1 MKKHFVLL
9 GMMLIPMLW
18 GMGMNMPVYAD
29 EATVPLT
36 YAVSAKITLIDGD
49 ISSVVEL
56 DECGR
61 ISEPAHYLKD
71 GYEFVGWMN
80 VETGK
85 MWNFNDVVNTNM
97 TLKAVYKKLDT
108 ASVPQTSLQRPS
120 EKVNTSVDM
129 DTGCWVRI
137 GVLALFEM
145 GLVVYLKNYVDG
157 TQPHRKEK

>member
-18 GMGMNMPVYAD
+18 GLNMPVYAD

-36 YAVSAKITLIDGD
+36 YAVSAKITLINGD
-49 ISSVVEL
+49 ISYVIKL
-56 DECGR
+56 DDCGR

-97 TLKAVYKKLDT
+97 TLKAVYRKLES
-108 ASVPQTSLQRPS
+108 ASVPQTPS
-120 EKVNTSVDM
+120 SSQTANVNTSVNADS
-129 DTGCWVRI
+129 GRWILI
-137 GVLALFEM
+137 GLLALIEM
-145 GLVVYLKNYVDG
+145 GLVIYLKNYVDDA
-157 TQPHRKEK
+157 QSPRKEK

>member
-9 GMMLIPMLW
+9 GMMLIPVLS
-18 GMGMNMPVYAD
+18 GISMPVLA
-29 EATVPLT
+29 EETTVPVT

-97 TLKAVYKKLDT
+97 TLKAVYRKLET
-108 ASVPQTSLQRPS
+108 ASGSHAPSTSQS
-120 EKVNTSVDM
+120 GNVNTSVDM
-129 DTGCWVRI
+129 DTGRWVLI
-137 GVLALFEM
+137 GALALFEM
-145 GLVVYLKNYVDG
+145 GLVIYLKNHVDDA
-157 TQPHRKEK
+157 QSPRKEK

>member
-18 GMGMNMPVYAD
+18 GMNMPVYAD

-36 YAVSAKITLIDGD
+36 YAVSVKITLINGD
-49 ISSVVEL
+49 ISSVIKL
-56 DECGR
+56 DDCGR

-85 MWNFNDVVNTNM
+85 MWDFNDAVNTNM
-97 TLKAVYKKLDT
+97 TLKAVYRKLES
-108 ASVPQTSLQRPS
+108 ASVPQTPS
-120 EKVNTSVDM
+120 SNQTANVNTSVDV
-129 DTGCWVRI
+129 DTGRWIMICI
-137 GVLALFEM
+137 LALFKM
-145 GLVVYLKNYVDG
+145 GLVIYLKNHVDDA
-157 TQPHRKEK
+157 QSPRKEK

>member
-18 GMGMNMPVYAD
+18 GMNMPVYAD
-29 EATVPLT
+29 EATVSVT
-36 YAVSAKITLIDGD
+36 YAVSVKITLINGD
-49 ISSVVEL
+49 ISSVIKL
-56 DECGR
+56 DDCGR

-85 MWNFNDVVNTNM
+85 MWDFNDVVNTNM
-97 TLKAVYKKLDT
+97 TLKAVYRKLET
-108 ASVPQTSLQRPS
+108 ASGSHAPSTSQS
-120 EKVNTSVDM
+120 GNVNTSVDM
-129 DTGCWVRI
+129 DTGRWVLI

-145 GLVVYLKNYVDG
+145 GLVIYLKNHVDDA
-157 TQPHRKEK
+157 QSPRKEK

>member
-9 GMMLIPMLW
+9 GMMLIPVLS
-18 GMGMNMPVYAD
+18 GISMPVLAD
-29 EATVPLT
+29 EATVPVM

-61 ISEPAHYLKD
+61 ISEPAHYQMD

-97 TLKAVYKKLDT
+97 TLKAVYRKLET
-108 ASVPQTSLQRPS
+108 ASSSQVPSTSQS
-120 EKVNTSVDM
+120 GNVNTSVNADS
-129 DTGCWVRI
+129 GRWIRI
-137 GVLALFEM
+137 GLLALFEM
-145 GLVVYLKNYVDG
+145 GLVICLKNYVDG
-157 TQPHRKEK
+157 VQPHRKEK

>member
-18 GMGMNMPVYAD
+18 GMNIPVYAD
-29 EATVPLT
+29 EATVSVS
-36 YAVSAKITLIDGD
+36 YAVSVKITLINGD
-49 ISSVVEL
+49 ISSVIKL
-56 DECGR
+56 DDCGR

-85 MWNFNDVVNTNM
+85 MWDFNDVVNTNM
-97 TLKAVYKKLDT
+97 TLKAVYRKLET
-108 ASVPQTSLQRPS
+108 ASSSQVPSTSQS
-120 EKVNTSVDM
+120 GNVNTSVNADS
-129 DTGCWVRI
+129 GRWILI

-145 GLVVYLKNYVDG
+145 GLVIYLKNYVDDA
-157 TQPHRKEK
+157 QSPRKEK

>member
-18 GMGMNMPVYAD
+18 GMNMPVYAD
-29 EATVPLT
+29 EATVPVM

-85 MWNFNDVVNTNM
+85 MWDFNDVVNANM
-97 TLKAVYKKLDT
+97 TLKAVYRKLDT
-108 ASVPQTSLQRPS
+108 ASVPQTSSQRPS
-120 EKVNTSVDM
+120 EKVNTSVNADSER
-129 DTGCWVRI
+129 WVRI
-137 GVLALFEM
+137 GLLALIEM
-145 GLVVYLKNYVDG
+145 GLVIYLKNHVDDAKS
-157 TQPHRKEK
+157 PRKEK

>member
-9 GMMLIPMLW
+9 GMMLIPVLS
-18 GMGMNMPVYAD
+18 GISMPVLAD

-36 YAVSAKITLIDGD
+36 YAVSVKITLINGD
-49 ISSVVEL
+49 ISSVIKL
-56 DECGR
+56 DDCGR
-61 ISEPAHYLKD
+61 ISEPAHYQMD

-97 TLKAVYKKLDT
+97 TLKAVYRKLESASASQTPSSNQT
-108 ASVPQTSLQRPS
+108 AN
-120 EKVNTSVDM
+120 VNTSVDM
-129 DTGCWVRI
+129 DTGRWVLI

-145 GLVVYLKNYVDG
+145 GLVIYLKNYVDG

>member
-18 GMGMNMPVYAD
+18 GMNMPVLAD
-29 EATVPLT
+29 EATVPVM

-85 MWNFNDVVNTNM
+85 MWNFNDVVNANM

-108 ASVPQTSLQRPS
+108 ASVPQASSQRPS
-120 EKVNTSVDM
+120 EKVNTSVNADL
-129 DTGCWVRI
+129 GRWILI
-137 GVLALFEM
+137 GMLALFEM
-145 GLVVYLKNYVDG
+145 GLVIYLKNYVDG

>member
-9 GMMLIPMLW
+9 GMMLIPVLS
-18 GMGMNMPVYAD
+18 GISMPVYAD
-29 EATVPLT
+29 EATVPVT

-85 MWNFNDVVNTNM
+85 MWDFNDVVTTNM
-97 TLKAVYKKLDT
+97 TLKAVYRKLET
-108 ASVPQTSLQRPS
+108 ASSSQVPSTSQS
-120 EKVNTSVDM
+120 GNVNTSVNADS
-129 DTGCWVRI
+129 GRWILI
-137 GVLALFEM
+137 GLLALFEM
-145 GLVVYLKNYVDG
+145 GLVIYLKNYVDG

>member
-18 GMGMNMPVYAD
+18 GMNTPVYAD
-29 EATVPLT
+29 EATVSVT
-36 YAVSAKITLIDGD
+36 YAVSVKITLINGD
-49 ISSVVEL
+49 ISSVIKL
-56 DECGR
+56 DDCGR
-61 ISEPAHYLKD
+61 ISEPAHYQMD

-85 MWNFNDVVNTNM
+85 MWNFNDVINTNM
-97 TLKAVYKKLDT
+97 TLKAVYRKLDT
-108 ASVPQTSLQRPS
+108 ASVSQTSSQRPS

-129 DTGCWVRI
+129 DTGRWVLI

-145 GLVVYLKNYVDG
+145 GLVIYLKNYVDG

>member
-9 GMMLIPMLW
+9 GMMLIPVLS
-18 GMGMNMPVYAD
+18 GISMPVLAE
-29 EATVPLT
+29 EATVPVM

-97 TLKAVYKKLDT
+97 TLKAVYRKLDT
-108 ASVPQTSLQRPS
+108 ASVSQTSSQRPS

-129 DTGCWVRI
+129 DTGRWVLI

-145 GLVVYLKNYVDG
+145 GLVIYLKNYVDE
-157 TQPHRKEK
+157 TQPLRKEK

>member
-1 MKKHFVLL
+1 MKKHFILL
-9 GMMLIPMLW
+9 GMMLIPVLS
-18 GMGMNMPVYAD
+18 GISMPVLAD
-29 EATVPLT
+29 EATVPVT

-85 MWNFNDVVNTNM
+85 MWDFNDVVNTNM
-97 TLKAVYKKLDT
+97 TLKAVYRKLET
-108 ASVPQTSLQRPS
+108 ASGSQVPSTSQS
-120 EKVNTSVDM
+120 GNVNTSVDM
-129 DTGCWVRI
+129 DTGRWVLI
-137 GVLALFEM
+137 GALALFEM
-145 GLVVYLKNYVDG
+145 GLVICLKNYVDG
-157 TQPHRKEK
+157 VQPHRKEK

>member
-18 GMGMNMPVYAD
+18 GMNMPVYAD
-29 EATVPLT
+29 EVTVPLT
-36 YAVSAKITLIDGD
+36 YAVSAKITLINGD
-49 ISSVVEL
+49 ISYVIEL
-56 DECGR
+56 DDCGR
-61 ISEPAHYLKD
+61 ISEPAHYQME

-97 TLKAVYKKLDT
+97 TLKAVYRKLES
-108 ASVPQTSLQRPS
+108 ASVPQTPS
-120 EKVNTSVDM
+120 SSQTANVNTSVDM
-129 DTGCWVRI
+129 DTGRWVRI

-145 GLVVYLKNYVDG
+145 GLVIYLKNYVDEA
-157 TQPHRKEK
+157 QPMRKEK

>member
-9 GMMLIPMLW
+9 GMMLIPMLS
-18 GMGMNMPVYAD
+18 GISMPVLAE
-29 EATVPLT
+29 EATVPVM

-97 TLKAVYKKLDT
+97 TLKAVYRKLES
-108 ASVPQTSLQRPS
+108 ASVPQTPS
-120 EKVNTSVDM
+120 SSQTANVNTSVDM
-129 DTGCWVRI
+129 DTGRWVLI

-145 GLVVYLKNYVDG
+145 GLVIYLKNYVDDA
-157 TQPHRKEK
+157 QSPRKEK

>member
-18 GMGMNMPVYAD
+18 GLNMPVYAD

-85 MWNFNDVVNTNM
+85 MWDFNDAVHSDM
-97 TLKAVYKKLDT
+97 TLKAIYRKVDT
-108 ASVPQTSLQRPS
+108 ASVLQTSSQRPS
-120 EKVNTSVDM
+120 EKINTSVDM

-145 GLVVYLKNYVDG
+145 GLVIYLKNHVDDA
-157 TQPHRKEK
+157 QSPRKEK

>member
-9 GMMLIPMLW
+9 GMMLIPVLS
-18 GMGMNMPVYAD
+18 GISMPVLAE
-29 EATVPLT
+29 EATVPVM

-85 MWNFNDVVNTNM
+85 MWNFNDAVNTNM
-97 TLKAVYKKLDT
+97 TLKAMYRKLDT
-108 ASVPQTSLQRPS
+108 ASVPQTSSQRPS
-120 EKVNTSVDM
+120 EKVNTSVGM
-129 DTGCWVRI
+129 DTGRWILI
-137 GVLALFEM
+137 GMLALVEM
-145 GLVVYLKNYVDG
+145 GLAIYLKNHVDDA
-157 TQPHRKEK
+157 QPTRKEK

>member
-18 GMGMNMPVYAD
+18 GLNMPVYAD

-36 YAVSAKITLIDGD
+36 YAVSAKITLINGD
-49 ISSVVEL
+49 ISYVIEL
-56 DECGR
+56 DDCGR
-61 ISEPAHYLKD
+61 ISEPSHYQME

-97 TLKAVYKKLDT
+97 TLKAVYRKLET
-108 ASVPQTSLQRPS
+108 ASSSQVPSTSQS
-120 EKVNTSVDM
+120 GNVNTSVNADS
-129 DTGCWVRI
+129 GRWILI
-137 GVLALFEM
+137 GLLALIEM
-145 GLVVYLKNYVDG
+145 GLVIYLKNYVDG
-157 TQPHRKEK
+157 VQPHRKEK

>member
-18 GMGMNMPVYAD
+18 GMNMPVYAD
-29 EATVPLT
+29 EATVSVT
-36 YAVSAKITLIDGD
+36 YAVSVKITLINGD
-49 ISSVVEL
+49 ISSVIKL
-56 DECGR
+56 DDCGR
-61 ISEPAHYLKD
+61 ISEPAHYQMD

-97 TLKAVYKKLDT
+97 TLKAVYRKLDT
-108 ASVPQTSLQRPS
+108 ASVSQTSSQRPS

-129 DTGCWVRI
+129 DTGRWVRI

-145 GLVVYLKNYVDG
+145 GLVICLKNYVDG

>member
-1 MKKHFVLL
+1 MKKQFVLL

-18 GMGMNMPVYAD
+18 GLNMPVYAD

-61 ISEPAHYLKD
+61 INEPAHYLKD

-108 ASVPQTSLQRPS
+108 ASVPQASSQRPS
-120 EKVNTSVDM
+120 EKVNTSVGM
-129 DTGCWVRI
+129 DTGRWVLI

-145 GLVVYLKNYVDG
+145 GLVIYLKNHVDDA
-157 TQPHRKEK
+157 QSPRKEK

>member
-9 GMMLIPMLW
+9 GMMLIPVLS
-18 GMGMNMPVYAD
+18 GISMPVLAE
-29 EATVPLT
+29 EATVPVM

-61 ISEPAHYLKD
+61 ISEPAHYLKN

-97 TLKAVYKKLDT
+97 TLKAVYRKLES
-108 ASVPQTSLQRPS
+108 ASVPQTPS
-120 EKVNTSVDM
+120 SNQTANVNTSVDV
-129 DTGCWVRI
+129 DTGRWIMIC
-137 GVLALFEM
+137 VLALFEM
-145 GLVVYLKNYVDG
+145 GLVIYLKNHVDDA
-157 TQPHRKEK
+157 QSPRKEK

>member
-9 GMMLIPMLW
+9 GMMLIPVLS
-18 GMGMNMPVYAD
+18 GISVPVLAD

-85 MWNFNDVVNTNM
+85 MWDFNDVVNTNM
-97 TLKAVYKKLDT
+97 TLKAVYRKLES
-108 ASVPQTSLQRPS
+108 ASVPQTPS
-120 EKVNTSVDM
+120 SSQTANVNTSVNM
-129 DTGCWVRI
+129 DTGRWVLI

-145 GLVVYLKNYVDG
+145 GLVIYLKNYVDDA
-157 TQPHRKEK
+157 QSPRKEK

>member
-18 GMGMNMPVYAD
+18 GMNMPVYAD

-61 ISEPAHYLKD
+61 INEPAHYLKD

-85 MWNFNDVVNTNM
+85 MWDFNDVVNSNM
-97 TLKAVYKKLDT
+97 TLKAVYRKLES
-108 ASVPQTSLQRPS
+108 ASASQPS
-120 EKVNTSVDM
+120 SSIQSANVNTSVDM
-129 DTGCWVRI
+129 DTGRWGLI

-145 GLVVYLKNYVDG
+145 GLVIYLKNYVDNA
-157 TQPHRKEK
+157 QSPRKEK

>member
-18 GMGMNMPVYAD
+18 GLNMPVLAD

-36 YAVSAKITLIDGD
+36 YAVSVKITLINGD
-49 ISSVVEL
+49 ISSVIKL

-85 MWNFNDVVNTNM
+85 MWNFNDVVDTNM
-97 TLKAVYKKLDT
+97 TLKAVYRKLET
-108 ASVPQTSLQRPS
+108 TSGSHAPS
-120 EKVNTSVDM
+120 TSQSGNVNTSVDM
-129 DTGCWVRI
+129 DTGRWVRI

-145 GLVVYLKNYVDG
+145 GLVIYLKNYVDG

>member
-9 GMMLIPMLW
+9 GMMLIPVLS
-18 GMGMNMPVYAD
+18 GISVPVLAD

-61 ISEPAHYLKD
+61 ISEPAHYQME

-85 MWNFNDVVNTNM
+85 MWDFNDTVHSDM
-97 TLKAVYKKLDT
+97 TLKAIYRKLES
-108 ASVPQTSLQRPS
+108 ASVPQTPS
-120 EKVNTSVDM
+120 SNQTANVNTSVDV
-129 DTGCWVRI
+129 DTGRWIMICI
-137 GVLALFEM
+137 LALFEM
-145 GLVVYLKNYVDG
+145 GLVIYLKNYVDG

>member
-9 GMMLIPMLW
+9 GMMLIPVLS
-18 GMGMNMPVYAD
+18 GISMPVYAD
-29 EATVPLT
+29 EATVPVM

-61 ISEPAHYLKD
+61 INEPAHYLKD

-85 MWNFNDVVNTNM
+85 MWNFNDVVNANM

-108 ASVPQTSLQRPS
+108 ASVPQISSQRPS

-129 DTGCWVRI
+129 DTGRWVLI

-145 GLVVYLKNYVDG
+145 GLVIYLKNYVDDA
-157 TQPHRKEK
+157 QSPRKEK

>member
-9 GMMLIPMLW
+9 GMMLIPVLS
-18 GMGMNMPVYAD
+18 GISMPVYAD

-56 DECGR
+56 DDCGR
-61 ISEPAHYLKD
+61 ISEPAHYQME

-85 MWNFNDVVNTNM
+85 MWNFNDVVSTNM
-97 TLKAVYKKLDT
+97 TLKAVYRKLET
-108 ASVPQTSLQRPS
+108 ASSSQVPSTSQS
-120 EKVNTSVDM
+120 GNVNTSVNADS
-129 DTGCWVRI
+129 GRWILI
-137 GVLALFEM
+137 GLLALIEM
-145 GLVVYLKNYVDG
+145 GLVIYLKNYVDDA
-157 TQPHRKEK
+157 QSPRKEK

>member
-9 GMMLIPMLW
+9 GMMLIPVLS
-18 GMGMNMPVYAD
+18 GISMPVLAE
-29 EATVPLT
+29 EATVPVM

-97 TLKAVYKKLDT
+97 TLKAVYRKLET
-108 ASVPQTSLQRPS
+108 ASGSHAPSTSQS
-120 EKVNTSVDM
+120 GNVNTSVDM
-129 DTGCWVRI
+129 DTGHWVRI

-145 GLVVYLKNYVDG
+145 GLVICLKNYVDDA
-157 TQPHRKEK
+157 QSPRKEK

>member
-9 GMMLIPMLW
+9 WMMLIPVLS
-18 GMGMNMPVYAD
+18 GISMPVYAD

-61 ISEPAHYLKD
+61 INEPAHYLKD

-97 TLKAVYKKLDT
+97 TLKAVYRKLDT
-108 ASVPQTSLQRPS
+108 ASVPQTSSQRPS

-129 DTGCWVRI
+129 DTGRWIVICI
-137 GVLALFEM
+137 LALIEM
-145 GLVVYLKNYVDG
+145 GLVIYLKNYVDG

>member
-9 GMMLIPMLW
+9 GMMLIPVLS
-18 GMGMNMPVYAD
+18 GISMPVLAD
-29 EATVPLT
+29 EATVPVI

-61 ISEPAHYLKD
+61 INEPAHYLKD

-97 TLKAVYKKLDT
+97 TLKAVYRKLET
-108 ASVPQTSLQRPS
+108 ASSSQVPSTSQS
-120 EKVNTSVDM
+120 GNVNTSVNADS
-129 DTGCWVRI
+129 GRWILI
-137 GVLALFEM
+137 GLLALIEM
-145 GLVVYLKNYVDG
+145 GLVIYLKNYADG
-157 TQPHRKEK
+157 TQPTRKEK

>member
-18 GMGMNMPVYAD
+18 GMSMPVYAD
-29 EATVPLT
+29 EATVPVT

-85 MWNFNDVVNTNM
+85 MWNFNDVVSTNM
-97 TLKAVYKKLDT
+97 TMKAVYRKLET
-108 ASVPQTSLQRPS
+108 ASSSQVPSTSQS
-120 EKVNTSVDM
+120 GNVNTSVNADS
-129 DTGCWVRI
+129 GRWILI
-137 GVLALFEM
+137 GLLALIEM
-145 GLVVYLKNYVDG
+145 GLVIYLKNYVDDA
-157 TQPHRKEK
+157 QSPRKEK

>member
-18 GMGMNMPVYAD
+18 GLNMPVYAD

-61 ISEPAHYLKD
+61 ISEPAHYLRD

-85 MWNFNDVVNTNM
+85 MWDFNDVVNSNM
-97 TLKAVYKKLDT
+97 TLKAVYRKVES
-108 ASVPQTSLQRPS
+108 ASASQTSSSIQS
-120 EKVNTSVDM
+120 ANVNTSVNM
-129 DTGCWVRI
+129 DTGRWILV
-137 GVLALFEM
+137 GMLALVEM
-145 GLVVYLKNYVDG
+145 GLVIYLKNYVDDA
-157 TQPHRKEK
+157 QSPRKEK

>member
-18 GMGMNMPVYAD
+18 GMNMPVYAD
-29 EATVPLT
+29 EATVPVT

-85 MWNFNDVVNTNM
+85 MWNFNDVVNANM
-97 TLKAVYKKLDT
+97 TLKAVYRKLET
-108 ASVPQTSLQRPS
+108 ASSSQVPSTSQS
-120 EKVNTSVDM
+120 GNVNTSVNADS
-129 DTGCWVRI
+129 GRWILI
-137 GVLALFEM
+137 GLLALIVM
-145 GLVVYLKNYVDG
+145 GLVIYLKNYADG
-157 TQPHRKEK
+157 TQPTRKEK

>member
-9 GMMLIPMLW
+9 GMMLIPVLS
-18 GMGMNMPVYAD
+18 GISMPVLAE
-29 EATVPLT
+29 EATVPVT

-85 MWNFNDVVNTNM
+85 MWNFNDVVNANM
-97 TLKAVYKKLDT
+97 TLKAVYRKLEA
-108 ASVPQTSLQRPS
+108 ASSSQVLSTSQS
-120 EKVNTSVDM
+120 GNVNTSVNADSER
-129 DTGCWVRI
+129 WILI
-137 GVLALFEM
+137 GLLALIEM
-145 GLVVYLKNYVDG
+145 GLVIYLKNYADV
-157 TQPHRKEK
+157 TQPTRKEK

>member
-18 GMGMNMPVYAD
+18 GMSMPIYAD
-29 EATVPLT
+29 EVTVPLT
-36 YAVSAKITLIDGD
+36 YAVSVKITLINGD
-49 ISSVVEL
+49 ISYVIKL
-56 DECGR
+56 DDSGR

-85 MWNFNDVVNTNM
+85 MWNFNDVVNANM

-108 ASVPQTSLQRPS
+108 ASVPQISSQRPS

-129 DTGCWVRI
+129 DTGRWVLI
-137 GVLALFEM
+137 GVLALIEM
-145 GLVVYLKNYVDG
+145 GLVIYLKNYADEA
-157 TQPHRKEK
+157 QPTRKEK